1 MHENDYLNELRAG
14 KQLRIKYN
22 KKNYDGCDDE
32 GWGSEELLMYDRAI
46 DLFKCYYPKS
56 SYEKDFCTCHTE
68 REAKSFIRDAIWSSE
83 HEDGDAAI
91 VTDIILEECN
101 IPISSLSVRE
111 LAMEKI
117 NNMTDDELRKI
128 FLL

>member
-22 KKNYDGCDDE
+22 NKNYDGCDDE
-32 GWGSEELLMYDRAI
+32 GWWSEELLMYDRAI

-68 REAKSFIRDAIWSSE
+68 REKPRVLSE
-83 HEDGDAAI
+83 MQFG
-91 VTDIILEECN
+91 V
-101 IPISSLSVRE
+101 LSMKMV
-111 LAMEKI
+111 M
-117 NNMTDDELRKI
+117 
-128 FLL
+128 LL